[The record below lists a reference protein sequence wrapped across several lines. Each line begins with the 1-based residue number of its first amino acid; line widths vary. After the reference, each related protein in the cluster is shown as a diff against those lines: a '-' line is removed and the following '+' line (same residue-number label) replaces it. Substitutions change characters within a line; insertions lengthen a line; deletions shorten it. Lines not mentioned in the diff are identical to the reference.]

1 MSFAIFSDSS
11 CNLPKAQLEEFQV
24 QIISSSYEREG
35 KLITCPPY
43 PEDFDG
49 HEYYIAEM
57 REVKSA
63 EEVAQ
68 MEDAFRPVL
77 AAGEDVLY
85 ITLSS
90 GISGTVASGLQAAQ
104 ALMEEFPQRQVR
116 VLDSMGAGFGIGL
129 LLGRASDDRK
139 AGLNLDQ
146 TYASLERDRD
156 NLCEFFTVDDLMFL
170 RRTGRLSGVTA
181 TLGTMLQLKPLLRGD
196 ETGHITVFNKVRG
209 RKRAVETLGELY
221 RKRVCSPETQRVYIS
236 HGDCPEDAEQLAR
249 MVQEIAP
256 PKELIVCLHEPL
268 TGAHVGPGMLA
279 LFFLGSLRRAF
290 KHIVQ
295 NGAPQSNCRFAVPR
309 YFLLGTPGRDL
320 T

>member
-49 HEYYIAEM
+49 HEYYNFL
-57 REVKSA
+57 RNKGVVKTSLIPA
-63 EEVAQ
+63 AQ

-170 RRTGRLSGVTA
+170 RRTGRCPASRQRWA
-181 TLGTMLQLKPLLRGD
+181 PC
-196 ETGHITVFNKVRG
+196 
-209 RKRAVETLGELY
+209 
-221 RKRVCSPETQRVYIS
+221 CS
-236 HGDCPEDAEQLAR
+236 
-249 MVQEIAP
+249 
-256 PKELIVCLHEPL
+256 
-268 TGAHVGPGMLA
+268 
-279 LFFLGSLRRAF
+279 
-290 KHIVQ
+290 
-295 NGAPQSNCRFAVPR
+295 
-309 YFLLGTPGRDL
+309 
-320 T
+320 

>member
-49 HEYYIAEM
+49 HEYYNFL
-57 REVKSA
+57 RNKGVVKTSLIPA
-63 EEVAQ
+63 AQ

-221 RKRVCSPETQRVYIS
+221 RKRVCSPETQRVYNS

-279 LFFLGSLRRAF
+279 LFFLG
-290 KHIVQ
+290 K
-295 NGAPQSNCRFAVPR
+295 
-309 YFLLGTPGRDL
+309 GR
-320 T
+320 

>member
-49 HEYYIAEM
+49 HEYYNFL
-57 REVKSA
+57 RNKGVVKTSLIPA
-63 EEVAQ
+63 AQ

-104 ALMEEFPQRQVR
+104 ALMEEFPQRQER

-181 TLGTMLQLKPLLRGD
+181 TLGTMLDLKPIL
-196 ETGHITVFNKVRG
+196 TVTREGKIVAFDKVKG
-209 RKRAVETLGELY
+209 RKKVVKYLADTVEKNY
-221 RKRVCSPETQRVYIS
+221 VDDDIC
-236 HGDCPEDAEQLAR
+236 
-249 MVQEIAP
+249 
-256 PKELIVCLHEPL
+256 KELMVVCHADNKEQAEALKAAIEERL
-268 TGAHVGPGMLA
+268 DFKEIWLVDVGPVIGSHCGPGTMA
-279 LFFLGSLRRAF
+279 FLMMGKERE
-290 KHIVQ
+290 I
-295 NGAPQSNCRFAVPR
+295 
-309 YFLLGTPGRDL
+309 
-320 T
+320 